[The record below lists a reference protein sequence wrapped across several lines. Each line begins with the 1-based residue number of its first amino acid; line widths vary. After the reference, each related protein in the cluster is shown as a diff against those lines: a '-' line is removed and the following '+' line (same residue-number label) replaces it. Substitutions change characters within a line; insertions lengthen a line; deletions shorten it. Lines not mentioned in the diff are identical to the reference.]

1 VARQAE
7 EAHRSGLEAA
17 ARRREGEAKPAAERI
32 AGRLPF
38 WIQGRRAKRR
48 EPTPAEIAVRRAELL
63 AELVESGGAG
73 GVS

>member
-1 VARQAE
+1 VPLLAQQR
-7 EAHRSGLEAA
+7 GTWD
-17 ARRREGEAKPAAERI
+17 RREVIRT
-32 AGRLPF
+32 F
-38 WIQGRRAKRR
+38 WIQGRRAKRC